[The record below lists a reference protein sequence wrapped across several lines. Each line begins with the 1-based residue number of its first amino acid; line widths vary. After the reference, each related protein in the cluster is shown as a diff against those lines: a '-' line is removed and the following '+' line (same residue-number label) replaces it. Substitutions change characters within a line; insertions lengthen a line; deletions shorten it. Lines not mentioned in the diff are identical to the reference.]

1 MDVVRHRARRLPD
14 RRLWDG
20 PIPAERPGG
29 LEGQRHNTHTMD
41 VDKSFDELTVVYRL
55 ADLGAQ
61 RVARDRMI
69 MQVLQLVK
77 DLLPCRR
84 ALLFLFDASSD
95 QMRVY
100 GAGGEEERLPLSHP
114 SVIRR
119 IFNSGPGEVID
130 DPTAD
135 PDADS
140 GALPLLGARNLA
152 AAPLEAGRDRIG
164 VVAALDSTRG
174 SFVEADLR
182 LLRVLAQWAALTL
195 QNTHLRAK
203 VQRQE
208 QELTGL
214 SHLSRLLGG
223 AESLEFVIG
232 ESVRIAR
239 DLLNC
244 FATVIFLCDEASNAL
259 VAQPPAAGTGDDRIE
274 GVEISLAEPS
284 LAATV
289 YRTNRALMSN
299 EARDDAWVGDA
310 LRRAFGIESLL
321 VVPLCPGPQ
330 PIGVLVAMNARRGH
344 FDEDDLSFTTV
355 LGGRIASVIEGGR
368 ARERERAL
376 LQRLRETDRNKTEFV
391 SMLAHELKGPMTT
404 VKGFGDALRDR
415 WDEIDEAKRT
425 KFLDILTTEVDRLSH
440 LVSDLLDSSRM
451 EAGSLRY
458 EPRPTPVHNVIDRIL
473 EAHPSLSDRHR
484 IERRVPADLPDALGD
499 GDRVSQILLNLLS
512 NAVCYSPEG
521 TTVTLTADCVDENGT
536 SFVRVGVS
544 DQGIGIAQSD
554 RERVFSKFVML
565 PKPAWVEKG
574 HGLGLFITKGMV
586 EAQGGR
592 IWVESEPGRGST
604 FYFTMPVADQKS
616 R

>member
-1 MDVVRHRARRLPD
+1 MDVVRHRTRRLPD

-29 LEGQRHNTHTMD
+29 LEGQRHNTKTVD

-69 MQVLQLVK
+69 MQVLELVK
-77 DLLPCRR
+77 DLLPCER
-84 ALLFLFDASSD
+84 ALLFLFDVASD

-100 GAGGEEERLPLSHP
+100 GADGEEERLPLSHP

-119 IFNSGPGEVID
+119 IFNSGPGEVVD
-130 DPTAD
+130 DPGAD
-135 PDADS
+135 PDAGS
-140 GALPLLGARNLA
+140 AALPLLGARNLA

-164 VVAALDSTRG
+164 VVAAFDSTRG

-195 QNTHLRAK
+195 QNAQLRAK
-203 VQRQE
+203 VHRQE

-223 AESLEFVIG
+223 AESLEYVIG

-244 FATVIFLCDEASNAL
+244 FATVIFLYDETANTL
-259 VAQPPAAGTGDDRIE
+259 VAQPPASGTADDRIE
-274 GVEISLAEPS
+274 GLQISLAEPS

-289 YRTNRALMSN
+289 YRTNRALLSN
-299 EARDDAWVGDA
+299 DARDDAWVGDA

-330 PIGVLVAMNARRGH
+330 PIGVLVAINARGGE
-344 FDEDDLSFTTV
+344 FDDDDLSFTTV
-355 LGGRIASVIEGGR
+355 LGGRIGSVIEGAR

-391 SMLAHELKGPMTT
+391 SMLAHELKAPMTT
-404 VKGFGDALRDR
+404 IKGFGDALRDR
-415 WDEIDEAKRT
+415 WDEIDEAKRA

-451 EAGSLRY
+451 EAGTLRY
-458 EPRPTPVHNVIDRIL
+458 ESCPTPLAQVIERIL
-473 EAHPSLSDRHR
+473 EAHPSLSDGHR
-484 IERRVPADLPDALGD
+484 IERELPADLPDVLGD
-499 GDRVSQILLNLLS
+499 TERVSQILLNLLS
-512 NAVCYSPEG
+512 NAVRYSPEG
-521 TTVTLTADCVDENGT
+521 TTVTLTADCVDENGS
-536 SFVRVGVS
+536 SFVRVAVR
-544 DQGIGIAQSD
+544 DEGIGIAEGD
-554 RERVFSKFVML
+554 RERVFCRFAML
-565 PKPAWVEKG
+565 PKPAWVEEG

-586 EAQGGR
+586 EGQGGR
-592 IWVESEPGRGST
+592 IWVESEPRLGST
-604 FYFTMPVADQKS
+604 FYFTLPVAD
-616 R
+616 

>member
-415 WDEIDEAKRT
+415 WDEIDEVKRT

-451 EAGSLRY
+451 EAGTLRY

-512 NAVCYSPEG
+512 NAVRYSPEG
-521 TTVTLTADCVDENGT
+521 TTVTLTADCVDENGS
-536 SFVRVGVS
+536 SFVRVAVS

-554 RERVFSKFVML
+554 RERVFSKSVML